1 MKFDSI
7 VMGGGLSG
15 LACGIALQQAGQRVA
30 LVSAGQSTLHF
41 HSGSFDLLGYDATGT
56 VVENPLEAMQ
66 RLDSRHP
73 YSKLDARGVP

>member
-41 HSGSFDLLGYDATGT
+41 ILAHLTCW
-56 VVENPLEAMQ
+56 AMMQ
-66 RLDSRHP
+66 
-73 YSKLDARGVP
+73 